1 MGIPKLNKFIL
12 KKLDEING
20 RGVEARHLDDYDGK
34 SFAVDISFYIYQS
47 LSSGH
52 IQGIFNLISKLKQFG
67 IIPILVFDGR
77 PEPEKNFT
85 LKQRKQKK
93 NGNKSKIIDLE
104 QSISDLDSDYLTSSM
119 DSINPESDDDY
130 YNELSIQE
138 KLEKRLVDSEK
149 NLEFK
154 KKEIKEEIKKLKKRC
169 FEIKYNHIV
178 DIKEMLDI
186 LNIKYIH
193 LPNYEAD
200 LVCSEL
206 VKNGLADFTMTN
218 DMDLLALGCPKNIR
232 GFNFKDNNV
241 VEYDTKKICE
251 SLEITQE
258 QFTDLCIMFKTDY
271 NHRISSMDNDEIF
284 ELLKKYGNIENILIH
299 SMKDDSIKIFNKFTF
314 DKSRKIFNQSLSLE
328 ELVIINNEEI
338 YIEDRRDIVYYLVS
352 NCPKLNRNLI
362 NKKLDFIIGKNKTY
376 YTRPIYDIYQD
387 LEITEE
393 GVLVF

>member
-52 IQGIFNLISKLKQFG
+52 IQGIFNLICKLKQFG

-218 DMDLLALGCPKNIR
+218 DMDFLAL
-232 GFNFKDNNV
+232 
-241 VEYDTKKICE
+241 
-251 SLEITQE
+251 
-258 QFTDLCIMFKTDY
+258 
-271 NHRISSMDNDEIF
+271 
-284 ELLKKYGNIENILIH
+284 
-299 SMKDDSIKIFNKFTF
+299 
-314 DKSRKIFNQSLSLE
+314 
-328 ELVIINNEEI
+328 
-338 YIEDRRDIVYYLVS
+338 
-352 NCPKLNRNLI
+352 
-362 NKKLDFIIGKNKTY
+362 
-376 YTRPIYDIYQD
+376 
-387 LEITEE
+387 
-393 GVLVF
+393 